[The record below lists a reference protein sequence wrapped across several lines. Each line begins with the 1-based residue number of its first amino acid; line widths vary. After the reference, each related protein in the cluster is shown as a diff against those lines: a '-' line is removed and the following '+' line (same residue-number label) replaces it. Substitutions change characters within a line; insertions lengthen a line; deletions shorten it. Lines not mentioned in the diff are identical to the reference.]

1 MSLKYKCPV
10 CGTSL
15 GYEGL
20 CWKCKAEKE
29 RSEALAWTPEE
40 IAARQQMVMRN
51 IKALD
56 DFDDPEYTYFWQ
68 LLAYHNAI
76 TPEIQRKA
84 LAEKVFYPS
93 EIYFNAPEDVCDSL
107 IEILMKTKD
116 SGEAAVLMSC
126 LAMQGGDKALAA
138 LMELERSPR
147 PWRKKLY
154 VDPSVYAQGGGWTF
168 DKEGRRTEL
177 NFKTCYPMVKG
188 GDSAASLVKIGRMR
202 DDACPHCGGR
212 MFDMLVLDG
221 SDERLK
227 FLGIDGI
234 LTAACC
240 PNCVP
245 FLEGGAFNRYTLDG
259 GTEILPSELFDGEEK
274 MENYFKSNEYEE
286 LAGNNLTLAE
296 KQVLLFYGSHDSDIC
311 TIGGF
316 ANWVQDWEYAV
327 CPECGKPM
335 KYLAQIPWDAVLD
348 CSEGTLYIE
357 FCPDCRIVSMQH
369 QQT

>member
-1 MSLKYKCPV
+1 
-10 CGTSL
+10 
-15 GYEGL
+15 
-20 CWKCKAEKE
+20 
-29 RSEALAWTPEE
+29 
-40 IAARQQMVMRN
+40 
-51 IKALD
+51 
-56 DFDDPEYTYFWQ
+56 
-68 LLAYHNAI
+68 
-76 TPEIQRKA
+76 
-84 LAEKVFYPS
+84 
-93 EIYFNAPEDVCDSL
+93 
-107 IEILMKTKD
+107 
-116 SGEAAVLMSC
+116 
-126 LAMQGGDKALAA
+126 
-138 LMELERSPR
+138 
-147 PWRKKLY
+147 
-154 VDPSVYAQGGGWTF
+154 
-168 DKEGRRTEL
+168 
-177 NFKTCYPMVKG
+177 
-188 GDSAASLVKIGRMR
+188 
-202 DDACPHCGGR
+202 

-259 GTEILPSELFDGEEK
+259 GTEILPSELFDGKEK

-296 KQVLLFYGSHDSDIC
+296 KQVPLFYGSHDSDIC
-311 TIGGF
+311 TIGVKGGLP
-316 ANWVQDWEYAV
+316 ANLA